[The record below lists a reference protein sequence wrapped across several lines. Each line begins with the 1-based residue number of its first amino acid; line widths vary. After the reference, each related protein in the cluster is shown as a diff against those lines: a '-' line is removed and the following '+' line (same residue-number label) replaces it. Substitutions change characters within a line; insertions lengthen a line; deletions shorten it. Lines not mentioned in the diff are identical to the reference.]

1 MSAFATDT
9 YTDND
14 LFVSTLEELRGMHH
28 NKFEHLCGKVLQTKF
43 GGVVKV
49 SKIGPDDGLD
59 VVLENNG
66 EIYLGQATAIL
77 LQTEGNS
84 DVSRRSAACELVE
97 LAADR
102 NARLPWTLHLQ
113 NFCKS
118 KGDDDDDRMQRLREF
133 VADTME
139 RTLEM
144 VQPKSRADQLPLL
157 PYQR

>member
-1 MSAFATDT
+1 MTPLYQS
-9 YTDND
+9 
-14 LFVSTLEELRGMHH
+14 R
-28 NKFEHLCGKVLQTKF
+28 KTK
-43 GGVVKV
+43 
-49 SKIGPDDGLD
+49 
-59 VVLENNG
+59 N
-66 EIYLGQATAIL
+66 
-77 LQTEGNS
+77 
-84 DVSRRSAACELVE
+84 RLVE

-139 RTLEM
+139 RTLKM
-144 VQPKSRADQLPLL
+144 VQPKSRAEQLPLL

>member
-1 MSAFATDT
+1 MANAKVQTKSEL
-9 YTDND
+9 
-14 LFVSTLEELRGMHH
+14 LFKRA
-28 NKFEHLCGKVLQTKF
+28 EHLFERAARKKSGW
-43 GGVVKV
+43 GWGV
-49 SKIGPDDGLD
+49 
-59 VVLENNG
+59 NNG

-113 NFCKS
+113 TFCKS

-133 VADTME
+133 VADTMA